1 MHSHYLSNIEITK
14 LILAYIFMNIQAL
27 IKEPKP
33 TGLKKHSAA
42 VEKFLEE
49 LSSFGKDHNPNNI
62 YGHFNTY

>member
-1 MHSHYLSNIEITK
+1 
-14 LILAYIFMNIQAL
+14 MNIQAL